1 MEALVAKPDL
11 STFLTA
17 VGVAG
22 LADTLNSTGPFTVF
36 VPNNE
41 AFAKIPSRILWS
53 YRNPES
59 IDQFKAMVSRH
70 IVPNITLGKDS
81 HYGIAGEAD
90 RKDYGIELE
99 TIGGEPILVLK
110 GDVIWPQN
118 TKIKSLLGKAYV
130 KKDMSKWC
138 VRNGCVYIID
148 NVL

>member
-22 LADTLNSTGPFTVF
+22 LADTLSSTGPFTVF

-41 AFAKIPSRILWS
+41 AFAKIPSKILWS

-70 IVPNITLGKDS
+70 IVPNIALGKDKY
-81 HYGIAGEAD
+81 YGLVGEVD
-90 RKDYGIELE
+90 QKYYGIELE
-99 TIGGEPILVLK
+99 TIGGETILAVK
-110 GDVIWPQN
+110 GDVIWPDH
-118 TKIKSLLGKAYV
+118 TKIKSLTGKAYV
-130 KKDMSKWC
+130 KNDMNKWC
-138 VRNGCVYIID
+138 VKNGCIYIID